1 MLFNSILVR
10 YGEIALKGKNRPE
23 FEGQL
28 KRQVQQALDMA
39 NVPVDQVERAYGRIV
54 VDLGT
59 APPDAL
65 ARAVQAMSRVF
76 GIVSFSPAVRLP
88 VELENP
94 LEGVAEAAWA
104 LVQEEIG
111 MGSPGSLAGRR
122 PRSFK
127 VDARRAYKRFPMSS
141 LEINRELGAALLR
154 RGIGLPVEVHNPD
167 LTVSVEVRQEG
178 IYVSTREYPG
188 PGGLPYGVTGKAVL
202 LLSGGI
208 DSPVAGWMS
217 MRRGIEVVGLHF
229 HSYPFTSEEALRKA
243 EDLGRVLAR
252 WAGGKF
258 RLRVCHFT
266 EVQKA
271 IQRHVP
277 EELRITIMRRMMFR
291 IAERIAAQ
299 EEALALITGENV
311 AQVASQT
318 LESLGVI
325 EAVTQMPVLR
335 PLAMFDKMETIAK
348 AKEIGTYEIS
358 IRPYEDCCTIFTP
371 VHPKT
376 RPRLAEAEAAEEA
389 LAASVDIEQLLAAA
403 VDSTASTELEPLPE

>member
-1 MLFNSILVR
+1 MLNSILVR

-28 KRQVQQALDMA
+28 QRQVRRALADA
-39 NVPVDQVERAYGRIV
+39 DVPVERVERTYGRIV
-54 VDLGT
+54 VGIGAT
-59 APPDAL
+59 SSEAFSRA
-65 ARAVQAMSRVF
+65 ARALGRVF
-76 GIVSFSPAVRLP
+76 GVVSFSPAVRLP
-88 VELENP
+88 VDLDDPVEAM
-94 LEGVAEAAWA
+94 AEAAWG
-104 LVQEEIG
+104 LVQTE
-111 MGSPGSLAGRR
+111 LALK

-127 VDARRAYKRFPMSS
+127 VDARRSYKEFPLNS
-141 LEINRELGAALLR
+141 LEINQELGAAMLR
-154 RGIGLPVEVHNPD
+154 RGIGLSVDVHNPD
-167 LTVSVEVRQEG
+167 LTVAVEVRQEG
-178 IYVSTREYPG
+178 VYISTREFPG
-188 PGGLPYGVTGKAVL
+188 PGGLPYGVTGRAIL

-208 DSPVAGWMS
+208 DSPVAAWMS
-217 MRRGIEVVGLHF
+217 MRRGVEVVGLHF
-229 HSYPFTSEEALRKA
+229 HSYPFTSEEARRKA

-252 WAGGKF
+252 WGGGKF

-291 IAERIAAQ
+291 IAEKIAAQ
-299 EEALALITGENV
+299 EDALALITGENV

-325 EAVTQMPVLR
+325 EAVTRLPVLR

-348 AKEIGTYEIS
+348 AKEIGTYDIS

-376 RPRLAEAEAAEEA
+376 RPRLVDAEAAE
-389 LAASVDIEQLLAAA
+389 AAMAAEVDIEMLLAEA
-403 VDSTASTELEPLPE
+403 VERTASTDLEPMPE

>member
-1 MLFNSILVR
+1 MFNSILVR

-28 KRQVQQALDMA
+28 QRQVRRALADA
-39 NVPVDQVERAYGRIV
+39 DVPVERVERTYGRIV
-54 VDLGT
+54 VGIGAASSEAFSRVVRALG
-59 APPDAL
+59 
-65 ARAVQAMSRVF
+65 RVF
-76 GIVSFSPAVRLP
+76 GVVSFSPAVRLP
-88 VELENP
+88 VDLDDPVEAM
-94 LEGVAEAAWA
+94 AEAAWG
-104 LVQEEIG
+104 LVQTE
-111 MGSPGSLAGRR
+111 LALK

-127 VDARRAYKRFPMSS
+127 VDARRSYKKFPLNS
-141 LEINRELGAALLR
+141 LEINQELGAAMLR
-154 RGIGLPVEVHNPD
+154 RGIGLSVDVHNPD
-167 LTVSVEVRQEG
+167 LTVAVEVRQEG
-178 IYVSTREYPG
+178 VYISTREFPG
-188 PGGLPYGVTGKAVL
+188 PGGLPYGVTGRAIL

-208 DSPVAGWMS
+208 DSPVAAWMS
-217 MRRGIEVVGLHF
+217 MRRGVEVVGLHF
-229 HSYPFTSEEALRKA
+229 HSYPFTSEEARRKA

-252 WAGGKF
+252 WGGGKF
-258 RLRVCHFT
+258 KLRVCHFT

-271 IQRHVP
+271 IQRHVQ

-291 IAERIAAQ
+291 IAEKIAAQ
-299 EEALALITGENV
+299 EDALALITGENV

-325 EAVTQMPVLR
+325 EAVTRLPVLR

-376 RPRLAEAEAAEEA
+376 RPRLVDAEAAE
-389 LAASVDIEQLLAAA
+389 AAMAAEVDIEMLLAEA
-403 VDSTASTELEPLPE
+403 VERTASTDLEPVPE